1 MHEYSIVA
9 ALIDEVAGHARGA
22 RVRRVQVCLGE
33 LSGVDAGLLATAFET
48 FRARTICDGAELA
61 IGTTPARWACPRCGR
76 TLPTGARLSCPDC
89 VVPARLAAG
98 DEIVLERIEME
109 VPDV

>member
-9 ALIDEVAGHARGA
+9 ALIDEVENHAGGA

-48 FRARTICDGAELA
+48 FRARTVCDDADLVVRGA
-61 IGTTPARWACPRCGR
+61 PARWACPRCKR
-76 TLPTGARLSCPDC
+76 TLAAGARLACPDC
-89 VVPARLAAG
+89 AVPARLAGG